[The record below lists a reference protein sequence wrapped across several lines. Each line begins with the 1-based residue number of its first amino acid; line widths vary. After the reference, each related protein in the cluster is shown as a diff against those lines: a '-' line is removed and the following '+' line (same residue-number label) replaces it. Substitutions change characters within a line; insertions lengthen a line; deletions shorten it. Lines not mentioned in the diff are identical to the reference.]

1 MEKSD
6 INTLINTALST
17 ENINYMNSEGMELFK
32 KNLENK
38 TIEDKTA
45 LKIFL
50 YFFPVNSSLEKNYKE
65 FWFMKY
71 KDVENYNEYKFAI
84 DILQCY
90 NQYLSDKNSEAFDY
104 NILEKITLFKDY
116 KFIVEFLGA
125 LKDYNSKI
133 IAIFSYIEK
142 DPSYFASAF
151 EIIIEPQKIQK
162 KILHK

>member
-1 MEKSD
+1 
-6 INTLINTALST
+6 
-17 ENINYMNSEGMELFK
+17 
-32 KNLENK
+32 
-38 TIEDKTA
+38 
-45 LKIFL
+45 
-50 YFFPVNSSLEKNYKE
+50 
-65 FWFMKY
+65 MKY
-71 KDVENYNEYKFAI
+71 KDVENYNEYKLAI

-151 EIIIEPQKIQK
+151 EIIIEPQKI
-162 KILHK
+162 